1 MGFGF
6 YGRAFTLA
14 DPGCTKPGCKF
25 KGASDPGP
33 CTATGGYLAYYEIM
47 NILNGKGLKQR
58 AINKPTLDKESAVN
72 YLTFGNDQ
80 WVSYDDKVT
89 FKQKVDWANE
99 VGLGGGLIWASDQGE
114 RISSL

>member
-14 DPGCTKPGCKF
+14 DPGCSKPGCEF

-33 CTATGGYLAYYEIM
+33 CTAEGGYLAHYEIM
-47 NILNGKGLKQR
+47 DILNGKGSKKR
-58 AINKPTLDKESAVN
+58 ATIEPILDKESAVN

-89 FKQKVDWANE
+89 LKQKVDWAND

-114 RISSL
+114 RMSSP